1 MSSPRI
7 ACFGELLLR
16 LGAPGHQLLL
26 QTPRLDV
33 HIGGAEANVAA
44 ALAQL
49 GHQVSMISV
58 VPDNPL
64 GEAAIGELRRFG
76 VDVRAVR
83 RGPGRMGLY
92 FLATGSGHRP
102 SEVVYDRADSAFAKA
117 AADSWH
123 WPELLAGVEWL
134 HLSGISPA
142 LGANAAAAS
151 LAAARAACG
160 LGIKVSFDG
169 NFRPKLWQQWG
180 GDARS
185 ILHALFE
192 CAWLVFADE
201 RDISVVL
208 GASFTQETVQLRVK
222 AAAQMAFAAFPRL
235 NYLAC
240 TQRRVRHVTHHTL
253 GAMLLGRDGT
263 HVQAEEMELAGIV
276 DRIGGGDAFAAG
288 VLHGYCLH
296 GWDAHKTLRF
306 AQAAACLK
314 HSIPGDFLRA
324 SSAGVLALM
333 EGAALDVQR

>member
-1 MSSPRI
+1 MSPPRI

-33 HIGGAEANVAA
+33 HIGGAEANVAL

-49 GHQVSMISV
+49 GHRAAMISV

-76 VDVRAVR
+76 VDVQAVR
-83 RGPGRMGLY
+83 RAPGRMGLY

-102 SEVVYDRADSAFAKA
+102 SEVVYDRADSAFANTPA
-117 AADSWH
+117 ERYR

-142 LGANAAAAS
+142 LGPEVAAAS

-180 GDARS
+180 GDARA
-185 ILHALFE
+185 IVHALFE

-201 RDISVVL
+201 RDISVAL
-208 GASFTQETVQLRVK
+208 GASFAQETAQLRVQ
-222 AAAQMAFAAFPRL
+222 AAVQMAFAAFPRL
-235 NYLAC
+235 EFLAC
-240 TQRRVRHVTHHTL
+240 TQRRVLHVNHHAL

-288 VLHGYCLH
+288 VLHGCLQ
-296 GWDAHKTLRF
+296 GWDAEKTLRF
-306 AQAAACLK
+306 GQAAACLK

-324 SSAGVLALM
+324 SSKDVLALM
-333 EGAALDVQR
+333 EGAGLDVRR